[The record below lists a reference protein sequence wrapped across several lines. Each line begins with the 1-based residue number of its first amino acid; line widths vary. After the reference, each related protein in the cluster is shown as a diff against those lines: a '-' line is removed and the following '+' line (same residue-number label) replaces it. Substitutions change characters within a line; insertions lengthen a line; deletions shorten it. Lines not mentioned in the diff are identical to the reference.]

1 MTCSA
6 GVPPAF
12 PSPAQ
17 RPARRRHY
25 TAAVLFLFLV
35 TEAAMACP
43 VCYGDP
49 NSPMVK
55 GTNNGILF
63 LLGVVGILWVGFAA
77 LFLSFWMRARALRRR
92 REEFH
97 LIEGGVH

>member
-1 MTCSA
+1 MRRLLVACCLLL
-6 GVPPAF
+6 V
-12 PSPAQ
+12 AQ
-17 RPARRRHY
+17 
-25 TAAVLFLFLV
+25 
-35 TEAAMACP
+35 AAMACP

-63 LLGVVGILWVGFAA
+63 LLGVVGVLWVGFAA

>member
-1 MTCSA
+1 MKSCRLPVA
-6 GVPPAF
+6 G
-12 PSPAQ
+12 
-17 RPARRRHY
+17 
-25 TAAVLFLFLV
+25 FLLMLLIAE
-35 TEAAMACP
+35 TAMACP

-77 LFLSFWMRARALRRR
+77 LFVSFWMRARALRRR